1 MFEGFLADALNRALG
16 EYCVGID
23 SEKIRVSAWQGDVE
37 LRNVQ
42 LKKTA
47 LDALRAPIALDA
59 GYIGSLRLKVPWTNL
74 GEEAVVVEIDRVFL
88 LASRVTLAEAE
99 RNAADAGLSTLERT
113 RREVDERTKKL
124 EEAELDWLRTSMGK
138 MTKQMQEEA
147 ERKDS
152 WMWKTFHTVLGNL
165 QVKVTN
171 VHFRYEDTLTTPNN
185 PFACG
190 LTIEKMS
197 AVTVDDSGQPTFTT
211 GGRWKEFTN
220 TWRWRISRGIW
231 IRASDL
237 ARGRRMRTGNLRT
250 LTMSP
255 SGGRSSVM
263 DFPLRCRRR
272 LGSTCVTRSL
282 WNYCTTERGG
292 RKRPRRAS
300 RGNFVIY
307 ASRIRG

>member
-1 MFEGFLADALNRALG
+1 
-16 EYCVGID
+16 
-23 SEKIRVSAWQGDVE
+23 
-37 LRNVQ
+37 
-42 LKKTA
+42 
-47 LDALRAPIALDA
+47 
-59 GYIGSLRLKVPWTNL
+59 LKVPWTNL

-211 GGRWKEFTN
+211 GGALEGIHKHMALENFSWYLDSSERFSAWKTHADWEPPSVDDEPQWWSLFGDGLSTEMSAK
-220 TWRWRISRGIW
+220 TRQYMCHPVTVELLYHRKGEE
-231 IRASDL
+231 
-237 ARGRRMRTGNLRT
+237 GR
-250 LTMSP
+250 
-255 SGGRSSVM
+255 
-263 DFPLRCRRR
+263 D
-272 LGSTCVTRSL
+272 
-282 WNYCTTERGG
+282 RGG
-292 RKRPRRAS
+292 RAAA
-300 RGNFVIY
+300 IL
-307 ASRIRG
+307 